1 MTHHN
6 SKYGHHEEDCTPEC
20 EGYMHHHDTPPG
32 GAMQRWADVAM
43 YHAAPDENV
52 VRGEAPEPKVTLV
65 SMTNKPL
72 QVMTSAA
79 MLYEGRVVHNPAE
92 VSKEDA
98 VRWLADMSRTE
109 LKAPLEF
116 IDLHFLLE
124 GVTRAFT
131 HQLVRQ
137 RTAVYVQE
145 SMRFAV
151 KDNAAD
157 CVAMPP
163 TIAALP
169 KDAPMRRVWQH
180 AADTMGGAYQMLVDG
195 GTPAEDARSLLPTN
209 TVTKVHYKTNLRGLV
224 QHGGMRLCSQAQYEW
239 KQVWHGMLEAIKSYG
254 NPIDSWQ
261 QEAIASM
268 FRPVC
273 YHTGRCQF
281 RAMADRWCVI
291 RERVEAHYAKGE
303 PPSHWTDIELIEPLL
318 EGAARRPPDL

>member
-1 MTHHN
+1 MTHHYN
-6 SKYGHHEEDCTPEC
+6 VYGHEEEDCTGDC
-20 EGYMHHHDTPPG
+20 QGYLHHHG
-32 GAMQRWADVAM
+32 GNTGTDVTLWADVAM

-52 VRGEAPEPKVTLV
+52 ERGELPEPKVTLV
-65 SMTNKPL
+65 SMTPKPL
-72 QVMTSAA
+72 QAMTAAA
-79 MLYEGRVVHNPAE
+79 MLYEGKVIHHPTE
-92 VSKEDA
+92 VTREDA
-98 VRWLADMSRTE
+98 LRWLADMTRTE

-116 IDLHFLLE
+116 IDLHFLFE

-151 KDNAAD
+151 KDDAAN

-163 TIAALP
+163 FIEALAE
-169 KDAPMRRVWQH
+169 DAPMRRVWQH

-195 GTPAEDARSLLPTN
+195 GVPAEDARGLLPTN

-224 QHGGMRLCSQAQYEW
+224 LHGGMRLCSQAQFEW
-239 KQVWHGMLEAIKSYG
+239 KQVWAQMLDAITNYG
-254 NPIDSWQ
+254 NPIDHWQ
-261 QEAIASM
+261 QQAIASL

-281 RAMADRWCVI
+281 RAMTDRWCNI
-291 RERVEAHYAKGE
+291 RDRVEDHYAKGE
-303 PPSHWTDIELIEPLL
+303 PPSMWHDIQPIEPLL
-318 EGAARRPPDL
+318 EGSARRPPTV